1 MLSVI
6 FNIIIA
12 PIELIIEW
20 VFCFYKSKIGIGGIA
35 GAILAVSLAVNFL
48 ALPLYNIADK
58 LQEKERALQLK
69 LQNQLKRI
77 KQAFKG
83 DERFMMVQALYKENH
98 YHPIYSLRSSLSIL
112 IEIPFFIAAYQFLS
126 HSTSLQGASFAFLND
141 FGQPDM
147 LLKISRGGYSF
158 NLLPILM
165 TAINF
170 ISGAIYL
177 KEAPLKEKVQLYGLA
192 LVFLFIL
199 YDSPSGLVFYWIL
212 NNIFSLFKN
221 LVNAKLKNPAK
232 LVHRVI
238 SLILLL
244 VSITIML
251 NARYNVIKRLAVL
264 MIAVAVAIFPIVIKL
279 IKKNCKTIKAI
290 NEVDTSSFKLFILST
305 VGLSLLAGFLIPS
318 GIIHTSPIEFSFIG
332 STNSPLSYISSN
344 LSFFIGFFLFW
355 PLVIYKLFGIKVK
368 KVISYLYTIF
378 FLLALLNVY
387 VFKYDYGNF
396 SVYFQLDDTKCLKN
410 YSLFF
415 TLLPIIAFA
424 VVFAV
429 LKFSK
434 KFNFEKYIISFLFIL
449 CIAETSLGLA
459 RTVSIKTEYEK
470 YAKNHIEDV
479 ELANQ
484 SKKDCTITP
493 IYHLSK
499 DKQNVV
505 VLFLD
510 KAVSSFSHI
519 S

>member
-141 FGQPDM
+141 FGQSDM

-212 NNIFSLFKN
+212 NNIFSLFK
-221 LVNAKLKNPAK
+221 
-232 LVHRVI
+232 
-238 SLILLL
+238 
-244 VSITIML
+244 
-251 NARYNVIKRLAVL
+251 
-264 MIAVAVAIFPIVIKL
+264 
-279 IKKNCKTIKAI
+279 KA
-290 NEVDTSSFKLFILST
+290 
-305 VGLSLLAGFLIPS
+305 
-318 GIIHTSPIEFSFIG
+318 
-332 STNSPLSYISSN
+332 
-344 LSFFIGFFLFW
+344 FF
-355 PLVIYKLFGIKVK
+355 
-368 KVISYLYTIF
+368 
-378 FLLALLNVY
+378 A
-387 VFKYDYGNF
+387 
-396 SVYFQLDDTKCLKN
+396 
-410 YSLFF
+410 
-415 TLLPIIAFA
+415 
-424 VVFAV
+424 
-429 LKFSK
+429 
-434 KFNFEKYIISFLFIL
+434 
-449 CIAETSLGLA
+449 
-459 RTVSIKTEYEK
+459 
-470 YAKNHIEDV
+470 
-479 ELANQ
+479 
-484 SKKDCTITP
+484 
-493 IYHLSK
+493 
-499 DKQNVV
+499 
-505 VLFLD
+505 
-510 KAVSSFSHI
+510 
-519 S
+519 